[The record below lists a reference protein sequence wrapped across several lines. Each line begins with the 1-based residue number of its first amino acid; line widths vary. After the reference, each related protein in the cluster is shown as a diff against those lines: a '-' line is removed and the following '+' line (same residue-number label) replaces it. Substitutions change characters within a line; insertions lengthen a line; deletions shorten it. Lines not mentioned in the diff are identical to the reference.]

1 MIAFVSGGARSGKS
15 AVGEELA
22 RAWRPPESGGLVYL
36 ATALVSDDE
45 MATRVARHRRERG
58 EGWMTLEAPLEIAD
72 ALDRVPVGA
81 SVLLD
86 CLTLWAS
93 QVMFE
98 AGLEEAA
105 GRRML
110 RQLID
115 TARRREITLVV
126 VSNDLNEDLPP
137 RDEMVWRYLAFLQ
150 RLHRDLAHQAD
161 QVIEVVAGESVE
173 WKPLNDSEGE
183 SA

>member
-115 TARRREITLVV
+115 SARRR
-126 VSNDLNEDLPP
+126 
-137 RDEMVWRYLAFLQ
+137 RLAAARSRWWWSPTTSTRICRRETRWSGATWPSCSACTAIWPI
-150 RLHRDLAHQAD
+150 RLT
-161 QVIEVVAGESVE
+161 G
-173 WKPLNDSEGE
+173 
-183 SA
+183 